1 MKISIDRTYDEKQ
14 TPGYAAIM
22 DEEGTVIF
30 TFDTLELPWRLNQQN
45 ISCIPEGEYN
55 VERRYSEKYKE
66 HLHIKDV
73 EGRSLILIHWGNYA
87 GSVNPKTGHPDIKGC
102 VLVGIGFKDITG
114 DDVSEIL
121 NSKSTFNKIMSIVP
135 EKINLEICG
144 NGGKYGPSRL
154 Q

>member
-14 TPGYAAIM
+14 TPGYAAIT

-144 NGGKYGPSRL
+144 NGGKYGPSGL
-154 Q
+154 